1 MNYRI
6 LLFFFLLSCTSFNT
20 VDKNINVNFDNA
32 FSNSG
37 FAIIYDDKLYKNKI
51 ISRKLNDRSLDV
63 FQRNL
68 KKDTFVKITN
78 TLNNK
83 SIIAKVSSNSK
94 YPLFYNSVITKR
106 IAEAIELNFQE
117 PYIVIREINSTS
129 TFVAGKAK
137 TFDEEKEVADKA
149 PVEGITIKS
158 IGIDNNI
165 DETNDQVQKFSYII
179 KIADFYFLSSA
190 QTLNNR
196 IKTDLNINNSKIF
209 KINDNLFR
217 LYLGPFNNINSLKN
231 AFNGISKLEFEN
243 IEIIKQ

>member
-83 SIIAKVSSNSK
+83 SIIA
-94 YPLFYNSVITKR
+94 
-106 IAEAIELNFQE
+106 
-117 PYIVIREINSTS
+117 
-129 TFVAGKAK
+129 
-137 TFDEEKEVADKA
+137 
-149 PVEGITIKS
+149 
-158 IGIDNNI
+158 
-165 DETNDQVQKFSYII
+165 
-179 KIADFYFLSSA
+179 
-190 QTLNNR
+190 
-196 IKTDLNINNSKIF
+196 
-209 KINDNLFR
+209 
-217 LYLGPFNNINSLKN
+217 
-231 AFNGISKLEFEN
+231 
-243 IEIIKQ
+243 

>member
-165 DETNDQVQKFSYII
+165 DKTNDQVQKFSYII